1 MPCMIMLCMIIGAAT
16 NLLPSEAPVSNEDRD
31 SGGVWLT
38 STLTDNPASVV
49 LSLPMQAPPE

>member
-1 MPCMIMLCMIIGAAT
+1 MIMLCMIIGAAT